1 MPCYDYDTHYV
12 SNELSAK
19 CDKLTRMLCETLRE
33 LESRGDKDTDYMKNF
48 LSKETIEWWQKH
60 TEADAKRREQEAYD
74 KQMAEKIEL
83 EEYYR
88 LKAKY
93 ETWR

>member
-1 MPCYDYDTHYV
+1 MPCYDHDDRFY
-12 SNELSAK
+12 NQELSAK

-48 LSKETIEWWQKH
+48 LSKETIEWWDKH
-60 TEADAKRREQEAYD
+60 KEADVKRREQETYNQ
-74 KQMAEKIEL
+74 QMAEKVEL

-88 LKAKY
+88 LKAKF
-93 ETWR
+93 ENWR